1 MKTLINPSEDQLTD
15 LLARPGIKTDDL
27 EKIGRDIFAEVG
39 KTGDAAVKKYTWYFD
54 RVHLESLRVSPE
66 EFDRA
71 DRMTGEELKE
81 AIRQAAGHIEAFHN
95 GQKMG
100 KCEYLNE
107 AGFRCWMEVRGIER
121 VGLYIPGGSAPLF
134 SSVLMLAIP
143 ARIAG
148 CRRIVM
154 CTPPDREG
162 NVNPAI
168 LWAARYCGV
177 TEIYKIGG
185 MQAIAAMVFGTQT
198 VPKVYKIFGPGNQY
212 VTAAKQLALQYGVAI
227 DMPAGPSE
235 VMVVADGASRPG
247 FVAADLL
254 SQAEHGKDSQVILV
268 TCCPEILPD
277 VERELEKQLA
287 VLPRREVAVA
297 ALQYAKFVVMPD
309 VAGCIRVV
317 NEYAPEHLI
326 LCVADYK
333 KYIPDIQNA
342 GSVFLGN
349 YSPESAG
356 DYASGTNHTLPTAAY
371 AKAYSGINLDAF
383 IKKIAFQEITPAGL
397 KYLAPVIMTMAE
409 NEQLLA
415 HKNAVKVRM
424 EDK

>member
-1 MKTLINPSEDQLTD
+1 MY
-15 LLARPGIKTDDL
+15 A
-27 EKIGRDIFAEVG
+27 
-39 KTGDAAVKKYTWYFD
+39 
-54 RVHLESLRVSPE
+54 
-66 EFDRA
+66 
-71 DRMTGEELKE
+71 
-81 AIRQAAGHIEAFHN
+81 
-95 GQKMG
+95 
-100 KCEYLNE
+100 
-107 AGFRCWMEVRGIER
+107 
-121 VGLYIPGGSAPLF
+121 
-134 SSVLMLAIP
+134 
-143 ARIAG
+143 
-148 CRRIVM
+148 
-154 CTPPDREG
+154 PDREG

-235 VMVVADGASRPG
+235 VMVVADESSRPG

-277 VERELEKQLA
+277 VERELERQLA

-309 VAGCIRVV
+309 IAGCIQVV

-333 KYIPDIQNA
+333 NTSRIYRMPVLYFWVIILRKVPGTMPPAPIILYRQQLMRRHIA
-342 GSVFLGN
+342 G
-349 YSPESAG
+349 
-356 DYASGTNHTLPTAAY
+356 
-371 AKAYSGINLDAF
+371 
-383 IKKIAFQEITPAGL
+383 
-397 KYLAPVIMTMAE
+397 
-409 NEQLLA
+409 
-415 HKNAVKVRM
+415 
-424 EDK
+424 